1 MLHFMRC
8 PLPSQC
14 SLEGPLLL
22 LIPDLVANP
31 TWGGVS
37 VYYGFLAD
45 LLEPEAS
52 SWFWVGVRLI
62 WATPSQPGSLL
73 GRETNLAV
81 CLSSRRL
88 LWKTYDLPPRWVGG
102 YLTLIFSLYFKHE
115 NWRDCVV
122 RYKVH
127 MFDLFSPGKYASY
140 ATMWIRRRTHQWS
153 LQVLEGLD
161 HETMTSSNLLLRL
174 WTQLVVY
181 LIPRSVGWIIWWVIV
196 SKQGAPILQPL

>member
-22 LIPDLVANP
+22 SIPDLVANP

-52 SWFWVGVRLI
+52 SWVRFWVGVRLI

-81 CLSSRRL
+81 CLSSRHL
-88 LWKTYDLPPRWVGG
+88 LWKTYTLPPGWLGTQPSSYCISNTRTDATVLWGIK
-102 YLTLIFSLYFKHE
+102 YTCLTYFHPA
-115 NWRDCVV
+115 N
-122 RYKVH
+122 
-127 MFDLFSPGKYASY
+127 M
-140 ATMWIRRRTHQWS
+140 
-153 LQVLEGLD
+153 QVMQRCGLD
-161 HETMTSSNLLLRL
+161 EE
-174 WTQLVVY
+174 
-181 LIPRSVGWIIWWVIV
+181 LISDL
-196 SKQGAPILQPL
+196 SKSLKD

>member
-62 WATPSQPGSLL
+62 WATPSQPGSL
-73 GRETNLAV
+73 
-81 CLSSRRL
+81 S
-88 LWKTYDLPPRWVGG
+88 WVGKPTWPFVCHRDAYYG
-102 YLTLIFSLYFKHE
+102 KPILCHLGGWVGTQPSSSLCISNTRTDATVLWGIKYTCLTYFHPA
-115 NWRDCVV
+115 N
-122 RYKVH
+122 
-127 MFDLFSPGKYASY
+127 M
-140 ATMWIRRRTHQWS
+140 
-153 LQVLEGLD
+153 QVMQRCGLD
-161 HETMTSSNLLLRL
+161 EE
-174 WTQLVVY
+174 
-181 LIPRSVGWIIWWVIV
+181 LISDL
-196 SKQGAPILQPL
+196 SKSLKD